1 MANATNVTKANST
14 GTPPNG
20 LYPPPPMVA
29 NNTNTTDFAD
39 GYVVSAF
46 PSESHVSADSDTDPR
61 PLSTAQWCWLNTTTP
76 PVNWTEP
83 PPPAPPGERGACWRW
98 ENPQVYKVQ
107 VQIQMDILKF
117 NLNHSTVIRT
127 YT

>member
-61 PLSTAQWCWLNTTTP
+61 PLSTA
-76 PVNWTEP
+76 
-83 PPPAPPGERGACWRW
+83 
-98 ENPQVYKVQ
+98 
-107 VQIQMDILKF
+107 
-117 NLNHSTVIRT
+117 
-127 YT
+127 

>member
-61 PLSTAQWCWLNTTTP
+61 PLSTAQ
-76 PVNWTEP
+76 
-83 PPPAPPGERGACWRW
+83 ASA
-98 ENPQVYKVQ
+98 
-107 VQIQMDILKF
+107 
-117 NLNHSTVIRT
+117 RT
-127 YT
+127 RRTRMPSCDAKP